1 MKIKEKGSLSP
12 ESEPENNFESRNK
25 FNPEPV
31 GNNKLLLF
39 AGAFLLA
46 ALVLVYFLFF
56 NKKNDTATVESKK
69 DTVSGNSSTDLLKS
83 RELDLKEK
91 ELELKEQELK
101 QQKELSD
108 KLLNEKN
115 KTQSTNK
122 SIPSGNK
129 SGIYSQASERY
140 LTSSDLIGLSQW
152 DLKIMRNEIF
162 ARHGYIFQ
170 TDEMRNYFSG
180 KSWYNPRYYDVN
192 DMLTKVEKENIT
204 LIKNFER

>member
-1 MKIKEKGSLSP
+1 MKIKEQGNLVP
-12 ESEPENNFESRNK
+12 ENEPDNNFEIHNK
-25 FNPEPV
+25 FNSGP
-31 GNNKLLLF
+31 GQNNRLILL
-39 AGAFLLA
+39 AGIFLLA
-46 ALVLVYFLFF
+46 VILLVYFLFF
-56 NKKNDTATVESKK
+56 NKKNETAKVDSKK
-69 DTVSGNSSTDLLKS
+69 DTASSNTDLLKN

-108 KLLNEKN
+108 KLLNDKSKAQN
-115 KTQSTNK
+115 FNNNTQSYNT
-122 SIPSGNK
+122 GN
-129 SGIYSQASERY
+129 YPQTSERY
-140 LTSSDLIGLSQW
+140 LTSSELYGLSQW

-192 DMLTKVEKENIT
+192 DMLTKVEKENIA
-204 LIKNFER
+204 LIKSFER

>member
-1 MKIKEKGSLSP
+1 MKIKEQGNLV
-12 ESEPENNFESRNK
+12 PENEPDSNFEIGNK
-25 FNPEPV
+25 FNSGP
-31 GNNKLLLF
+31 GQKNKLILLS
-39 AGAFLLA
+39 GIFLLA
-46 ALVLVYFLFF
+46 AILLVYFLFF
-56 NKKNDTATVESKK
+56 NKKNETAIVDSKK
-69 DTVSGNSSTDLLKS
+69 DTISNNTDLLKN

-115 KTQSTNK
+115 KTQNLNK
-122 SIPSGNK
+122 NTPSYNTGN
-129 SGIYSQASERY
+129 YPQASERY
-140 LTSSDLIGLSQW
+140 LASSELYGLSQW

-204 LIKNFER
+204 LIKSFER